1 MSKNPAIEARC
12 QTLLC
17 HGDVSL
23 ESLLG
28 RLGGLCGAGN
38 GGMAAKNGGFK
49 QQNAGIHRE
58 KSGFAWFCLGK
69 KGVPPKSV
77 GE

>member
-1 MSKNPAIEARC
+1 MEARC

-28 RLGGLCGAGN
+28 RLGGLCGAGALSSK
-38 GGMAAKNGGFK
+38 MREFT
-49 QQNAGIHRE
+49 E
-58 KSGFAWFCLGK
+58 KSRGLRGFVWEKRAYPLSLLVNDPFPCEIL
-69 KGVPPKSV
+69 PK
-77 GE
+77 